1 MNVDLYRGKYIVV
14 CMHMHNMR
22 LVWFLILKFVIS
34 EGTDLNVMNVMHKYQ
49 NHMNVEGQDYLQQT
63 LRQNLV
69 EN

>member
-1 MNVDLYRGKYIVV
+1 
-14 CMHMHNMR
+14 MHMHNMR

>member
-1 MNVDLYRGKYIVV
+1 
-14 CMHMHNMR
+14 MHMHYMR
-22 LVWFLILKFVIS
+22 LVWFLILKFVLS

-69 EN
+69 ENQQLSSM